1 MEYTERFLGRK
12 ADIEKMSTPTDLGRR
27 VGEMRMMPPT
37 PHEVK
42 KYPGGV
48 DL

>member
-1 MEYTERFLGRK
+1 MNYIERCLGRK
-12 ADIEKMSTPTDLGRR
+12 ADIEKMSPPTDLGRR
-27 VGEMRMMPPT
+27 VGEMQIMSPT